1 MDDLDMHASFQRVSF
16 KYREVNIDN
25 ILRIL
30 IRCKMYFGARSEV
43 IKMLKQIDKREECLD
58 SIRSVVLGIKDDKE
72 MDKRKKDI
80 QELANYLQK
89 VTQEI
94 SEKIDSF
101 ITNFKQF
108 GKTFVYDHLV
118 SLRYLSYRTIQRL

>member
-1 MDDLDMHASFQRVSF
+1 
-16 KYREVNIDN
+16 
-25 ILRIL
+25 
-30 IRCKMYFGARSEV
+30 
-43 IKMLKQIDKREECLD
+43 
-58 SIRSVVLGIKDDKE
+58 
-72 MDKRKKDI
+72 MDKRKQDI

-94 SEKIDSF
+94 SEKIDGF

-118 SLRYLSYRTIQRL
+118 N